1 MELKKFK
8 TLAIVQARLTSS
20 RFPGKV
26 LKKINNLTLIQILKK
41 RLSLSK
47 KIDQVVFAIPNNKL
61 QKHLKNHLK
70 NINAEIYEGNEN
82 NVLDRFY
89 KTAIKYKPNIIVRIT
104 ADCPIIDAKII
115 DKLISKAEKNNFDY
129 ISNVYPPSFPD
140 GLDVSVFPFKTLEK
154 TWKRAKSKYDKEHVV
169 TYMQKNKKFKKYN
182 LLNSKNL
189 SSIRLTVD
197 EIVDLDVIK
206 KILSHFKNFKFDLK
220 SIEKLLKNKSEI
232 FNSNNHLV
240 RDEGSMKKSTSA
252 GQIMW
257 KRASKIIPGGNM
269 LLSKR
274 PQLFLPYNWPTY
286 YKKAKGCKIVGLD
299 GNSYLDMSL
308 MGVGTNIL
316 GYGNKEVDEAVK
328 KVVRDGNLS
337 TLNCPEE
344 VYLSEKL
351 IEMHP
356 WAGMVKLTR
365 TGGEANAVAVRIARA
380 ASGRDKVAICG
391 YHGWHDWYLAGGLS
405 KNKNLQSHLLPDLE
419 LKGVPK
425 FLKNSAFAFEYNN
438 LGQFKKLIKQNPNIG
453 VVKMEV
459 SRNFKPKNNFL
470 KEIRKITK
478 SKGIIL
484 IFDECTSG
492 FRENFGGLH
501 LNYKV
506 EPDISIFGK
515 ALGNG
520 YAINA
525 VVGKKEVMRF
535 AKSSF
540 ISSTFW
546 SERIGPV
553 AALKTLE
560 VMQKNKSW
568 NFITNQGK
576 KIKMRWKSEAHK
588 NNIKIRTYGLD
599 ALASF
604 SILSKNSQKYKTF
617 ITQEMLKKKILA
629 SNSIYLSTAHS
640 NQLLNKY
647 FYHLGKIFKTIGEC
661 ESGKLIDN
669 LLESPIAGNT
679 FKRLN

>member
-220 SIEKLLKNKSEI
+220 SIEKLLKNNSEI

-316 GYGNKEVDEAVK
+316 GYGNREVDEAVK

>member
-61 QKHLKNHLK
+61 QKHLKNYLK